1 MNYTYTLKPY
11 GVERSDGASITN
23 NPLNGH
29 WQQFLRDAVDAGLIT
44 EQDKV
49 DNVVPSADEVLVLSE
64 PERPLADVQRE
75 AYYMIDAAAEN
86 ARLRYITGGAGQ
98 AQTYQ
103 EKSEEAADYVA
114 AGYPADTSNY
124 PFVQADAN
132 AYGSTPTDAADYI
145 LLKRSEWVTLGA
157 AIEELRLGGKKGV
170 FDALITD
177 TIETVRDAA
186 IAALDLI

>member
-1 MNYTYTLKPY
+1 MSYTYTLKQY
-11 GVERSDGASITN
+11 GVERSDGASIPN
-23 NPLNGH
+23 DPLNGH
-29 WQQFLRDAVDAGLIT
+29 WQQFLQAAVDAELIT
-44 EQDKV
+44 KQDMIDNIIPVV
-49 DNVVPSADEVLVLSE
+49 DDVLVFLE
-64 PERPLADVQRE
+64 PPRPVADVQQE